1 MKWIQYYNEVLV
13 SMNYFI
19 FTTDCGGHLIYLQ
32 VVSYSK
38 FDMPADGLC
47 CEMWI
52 FYSQL
57 KTGENEAYLY
67 SIWIKLYLS

>member
-1 MKWIQYYNEVLV
+1 MQYYSEVLV

-19 FTTDCGGHLIYLQ
+19 FATCLWGQLIYLQ

-67 SIWIKLYLS
+67 SIWIKHYLS

>member
-1 MKWIQYYNEVLV
+1 MQYYSEVLV

-19 FTTDCGGHLIYLQ
+19 FATCLWGQLIYLQ

-47 CEMWI
+47 CEM
-52 FYSQL
+52 
-57 KTGENEAYLY
+57 
-67 SIWIKLYLS
+67 